1 MIIIIPL
8 GGVGER
14 FKKSGYKTPKAL
26 IKIFGKP
33 ILYYLLDNLNLIDID
48 FICIPYNN
56 EYSLYNFEETLIH
69 HYPNIKFKFIKLKHN
84 TEGAAETINIA
95 LKNIGDINKPVL
107 CLDGDNFYTTDI
119 IKLWDFKNKIF
130 TFKDL
135 NDTSIYSYVNIQE
148 DRVTDIIEKEKISNN
163 ACSGA
168 YGFSSSKQLL
178 KYTQKIIDN
187 KIKQKGEYYTSTI
200 IREMIKDES
209 IFYNENIDINNYH
222 CLGTP
227 IQLRQFYHNYPKL
240 SSIDNKCN
248 ISIQRICFDLD
259 NTLVS
264 YPRIKND
271 YTSVEPIQHNINFLK
286 YLKSF
291 GHTIIIY
298 TARRMKTHKGD
309 VGKCLCDIGKITFD
323 TLSKFDIPFDEI
335 YFGKPYADIYIDDL
349 ALNCYDN
356 LEKELGYYTDKIE
369 PREFNKLEINNIE
382 TYKKLSNDLSG
393 EIYYYK
399 NIPFEI
405 KDLFPLFIDYDIN
418 NKWYIVEKI
427 KGITLNSLYINELLN
442 EEMLIHVM
450 NSIKRLQN
458 VNINDKSIFNDI
470 NIYANYASKLKDRYE
485 SYDYSKFKNHKEIF
499 DYLFNELKN
508 YEINKDGNPVVIHGD
523 TVMTNI
529 LVNNFG
535 KIKFIDM
542 RGKLGNNL
550 TIYGDYLYDWAKLYQ
565 SLIGYD
571 KILTNKKISQTY
583 ETNMIK
589 CFQKYFIELYSEK
602 HFEILKTIVK
612 SLLFTLIPLHNN
624 ELCSEYYN
632 LIFNL

>member
-168 YGFSSSKQLL
+168 YGFKSSKQLL

-612 SLLFTLIPLHNN
+612 CLLFTLIPLHNN
-624 ELCSEYYN
+624 ELCFEYYN

>member
-1 MIIIIPL
+1 M
-8 GGVGER
+8 
-14 FKKSGYKTPKAL
+14 
-26 IKIFGKP
+26 
-33 ILYYLLDNLNLIDID
+33 
-48 FICIPYNN
+48 
-56 EYSLYNFEETLIH
+56 
-69 HYPNIKFKFIKLKHN
+69 
-84 TEGAAETINIA
+84 
-95 LKNIGDINKPVL
+95 
-107 CLDGDNFYTTDI
+107 
-119 IKLWDFKNKIF
+119 
-130 TFKDL
+130 
-135 NDTSIYSYVNIQE
+135 
-148 DRVTDIIEKEKISNN
+148 
-163 ACSGA
+163 
-168 YGFSSSKQLL
+168 
-178 KYTQKIIDN
+178 
-187 KIKQKGEYYTSTI
+187 
-200 IREMIKDES
+200 
-209 IFYNENIDINNYH
+209 
-222 CLGTP
+222 
-227 IQLRQFYHNYPKL
+227 
-240 SSIDNKCN
+240 
-248 ISIQRICFDLD
+248 
-259 NTLVS
+259 
-264 YPRIKND
+264 
-271 YTSVEPIQHNINFLK
+271 
-286 YLKSF
+286 
-291 GHTIIIY
+291 
-298 TARRMKTHKGD
+298 
-309 VGKCLCDIGKITFD
+309 
-323 TLSKFDIPFDEI
+323 
-335 YFGKPYADIYIDDL
+335 
-349 ALNCYDN
+349 
-356 LEKELGYYTDKIE
+356 
-369 PREFNKLEINNIE
+369 
-382 TYKKLSNDLSG
+382 
-393 EIYYYK
+393 
-399 NIPFEI
+399 
-405 KDLFPLFIDYDIN
+405 FPLFIDYDIN

-542 RGKLGNNL
+542 RGKLGNEL

-571 KILTNKKISQTY
+571 KILTNKIISPTY

-624 ELCSEYYN
+624 ELCFEYYN